1 MRSAR
6 RAECGAWNVF
16 VPELVTTSTT
26 PAAYRPNRSFGLFA
40 VAKEPEQGEHTGRM
54 NVTPADGVVLL
65 QARLSP
71 EEQRELWSLCRALAE
86 GPVPMYTPTV
96 RGGRKMSVG
105 MLCLGKH
112 WNGLTY
118 KYEDRR
124 SDFDGLTVPEIP
136 PQLAGIARAAAE
148 DAGFT
153 IQPDLCIMNYY
164 AEGAKLGIHQDK
176 DERPETIAAG
186 IPIVS
191 VSLGDEARFVVGG
204 VSRRDPTFPVM
215 LKSGDVIV
223 MGGPSRLR
231 YHGVISILPGT
242 APPGTGPGR
251 FNLTFRQW

>member
-1 MRSAR
+1 MKI
-6 RAECGAWNVF
+6 
-16 VPELVTTSTT
+16 PL
-26 PAAYRPNRSFGLFA
+26 
-40 VAKEPEQGEHTGRM
+40 
-54 NVTPADGVVLL
+54 ADGLMLL
-65 QARLSP
+65 QSRLSSA
-71 EEQRELWSLCRALAE
+71 EQKELWLLCRTLSE

-118 KYEDRR
+118 NYEPSR

-136 PQLAGIARAAAE
+136 QRFAKVATSAAE
-148 DAGFT
+148 DAGFS

-164 AEGAKLGIHQDK
+164 AGDAKMGVHQDK

-191 VSLGDEARFVVGG
+191 VSLGDDARFVVGG
-204 VSRRDPTFPVM
+204 LSRRDPTSPVM
-215 LKSGDVIV
+215 LKSGDVLV

-231 YHGVISILPGT
+231 YHGVTRIAPGT
-242 APPGTGPGR
+242 APHGTGPGR